1 MAKAGKINVT
11 KAYEKEQ
18 EKTVDETGK
27 PFPAQKKKGQ
37 KPKNPQDQTFLC
49 LRHGI

>member
-11 KAYEKEQ
+11 EAHEKDQ
-18 EKTVDETGK
+18 EKTVNKTGK

-37 KPKNPQDQTFLC
+37 KPKNSQD
-49 LRHGI
+49 

>member
-11 KAYEKEQ
+11 EAHEKDQ
-18 EKTVDETGK
+18 KKTVNKTRK

-37 KPKNPQDQTFLC
+37 KTKDSQD
-49 LRHGI
+49 